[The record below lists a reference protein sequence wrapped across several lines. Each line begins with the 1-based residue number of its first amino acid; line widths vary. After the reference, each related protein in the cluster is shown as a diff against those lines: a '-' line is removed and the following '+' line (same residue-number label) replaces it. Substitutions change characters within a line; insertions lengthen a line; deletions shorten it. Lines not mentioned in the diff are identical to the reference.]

1 MARASALPV
10 SGPQL
15 DNRRVLAALIDIG
28 VILVGALVIGIAA
41 GASGASEIPASL
53 DAVLLGWALY
63 YYFACESSESGQTL
77 GKRAMNIR
85 VVREDGSPAGMREVA
100 VRTILRV
107 IDGLFF
113 YLVGLIVMMATGER
127 RGRLGDLAAGTKVVS
142 ADVPARVPVVAPVAA
157 EPQAP
162 RVPIAESGPAFAEP
176 AEAETVDM
184 ASPSLKELAADVE
197 TTAGSAP
204 DEEPALQPVPDP
216 EPAEDEPADD
226 ELAPAAEADEQPVA
240 EEAEI
245 AEPEAEAEPEP
256 EPAVEKAEAEPAV
269 EMAEAEPEPE
279 IEVEEPVAE
288 AEVAEHEPEAE
299 PEAGAEADEPVA
311 EADEPDEPED
321 DPLAGAS
328 DDELDEAEIAAA
340 VEAELD
346 GESAR
351 KPRAR
356 AKR

>member
-41 GASGASEIPASL
+41 GASGASEFPASL
-53 DAVLLGWALY
+53 DAILLGWALY

-85 VVREDGSPAGMREVA
+85 VVRVDGSPAGMREVA

-107 IDGLFF
+107 IDGIFF
-113 YLVGLIVMMATGER
+113 YLVGLIVMIATGER

-142 ADVPARVPVVAPVAA
+142 ADVPARAPVVAAVAA

-176 AEAETVDM
+176 AEAETVDTES
-184 ASPSLKELAADVE
+184 ASLKELAADVE
-197 TTAGSAP
+197 ATAGSAP
-204 DEEPALQPVPDP
+204 DEDPALQPVPDP
-216 EPAEDEPADD
+216 EPTDDEPADD
-226 ELAPAAEADEQPVA
+226 ELAPAAEADEEPVA
-240 EEAEI
+240 EEAEPVT
-245 AEPEAEAEPEP
+245 EPEAEAEPEP
-256 EPAVEKAEAEPAV
+256 VVEIAEPELEPQAEAELEEPVV
-269 EMAEAEPEPE
+269 EIAEPEPE
-279 IEVEEPVAE
+279 PDVEA
-288 AEVAEHEPEAE
+288 A
-299 PEAGAEADEPVA
+299 EPVA
-311 EADEPDEPED
+311 EADEADEPED

-346 GESAR
+346 GEPAR

>member
-41 GASGASEIPASL
+41 GASGASEFPASL
-53 DAVLLGWALY
+53 DAILLGWALY
-63 YYFACESSESGQTL
+63 YYFGCESSESGQTL

-85 VVREDGSPAGMREVA
+85 VVRVDGSPAGMREVA

-107 IDGLFF
+107 IDGIFF
-113 YLVGLIVMMATGER
+113 YLVGLIVMIATGER

-142 ADVPARVPVVAPVAA
+142 ADVPARAPVVAAVAA

-176 AEAETVDM
+176 AEAETVDTES
-184 ASPSLKELAADVE
+184 ASLKELAADVE
-197 TTAGSAP
+197 ATAGSAP
-204 DEEPALQPVPDP
+204 DEDPALQPVPDP
-216 EPAEDEPADD
+216 EPADDEPADD
-226 ELAPAAEADEQPVA
+226 ELAPAAEADEEPVA
-240 EEAEI
+240 EEAE
-245 AEPEAEAEPEP
+245 AVTEPEAEAEPEP
-256 EPAVEKAEAEPAV
+256 VVEI
-269 EMAEAEPEPE
+269 AEPEPE
-279 IEVEEPVAE
+279 TEPEPEVELEEPEAEVEEPVAE
-288 AEVAEHEPEAE
+288 ADL
-299 PEAGAEADEPVA
+299 AEADEA
-311 EADEPDEPED
+311 DEPED

-346 GESAR
+346 GEPAR

>member
-28 VILVGALVIGIAA
+28 VILLGALVIGIAA

-53 DAVLLGWALY
+53 DVVLLGWALY

-77 GKRAMNIR
+77 GKRAMKIR

-107 IDGLFF
+107 IDGIFF
-113 YLVGLIVMMATGER
+113 YLVGLIVMIATGER

-142 ADVPARVPVVAPVAA
+142 ADVPARAPVVAAVAA

-162 RVPIAESGPAFAEP
+162 RGPIAESGPAFAEP

-184 ASPSLKELAADVE
+184 EPPSLKELAADVE
-197 TTAGSAP
+197 ATAGSAP
-204 DEEPALQPVPDP
+204 EEDPALQPVPDP
-216 EPAEDEPADD
+216 EPAEEEPADD
-226 ELAPAAEADEQPVA
+226 ELAPAAEADEEPVA
-240 EEAEI
+240 EEAEPL
-245 AEPEAEAEPEP
+245 AEPEAETEAEPVVEIAEPEP
-256 EPAVEKAEAEPAV
+256 EPQAEVELE
-269 EMAEAEPEPE
+269 EPEAQ
-279 IEVEEPVAE
+279 VEEPVVESAE
-288 AEVAEHEPEAE
+288 PAPEADVE
-299 PEAGAEADEPVA
+299 AEADEPVA
-311 EADEPDEPED
+311 EADEVDEPED
-321 DPLAGAS
+321 DPLDGAS

-346 GESAR
+346 GE
-351 KPRAR
+351 
-356 AKR
+356 